1 LRGSTMTVSTV
12 RWLVFPMLVAVGTAV
27 SAQNKCIATGQ
38 MGGQA
43 FSLTYCEVAYYEGSQ
58 GITIWFS
65 SIPITPEERDF
76 FQTSS
81 SADRFRK
88 GRSMVHVGFCPG
100 GGSAVPSPKTAKGV
114 EIGFKHATVLSLG
127 PQDQW
132 VLEPVSDKQIK
143 IESLTGELKRG
154 GKLSG
159 KITGAIAGQKPAFS
173 WDLQFDLV
181 LPQRAAG
188 AGPGC

>member
-1 LRGSTMTVSTV
+1 
-12 RWLVFPMLVAVGTAV
+12 MLVAIATAV
-27 SAQNKCIATGQ
+27 SAQNKCIAKGQ

-43 FSLTYCEVAYYEGSQ
+43 FNLTHCEVAYYEGSH

-65 SIPITPEERDF
+65 STPIVPAERDF

-81 SADRFRK
+81 TADSFRK
-88 GRSMVHVGFCPG
+88 GRSMVLVAFCPG
-100 GGSAVPSPKTAKGV
+100 GGSAVPSPKTAKSV
-114 EIGFKHATVLSLG
+114 EIGFTHATILSLG
-127 PQDQW
+127 PQEQW
-132 VLEPVSDKQIK
+132 VLDPASDKQIK
-143 IESLTGELKRG
+143 IESLAGELKRG

-159 KITGAIAGQKPAFS
+159 KITGAIARQKPAFS

-181 LPQRAAG
+181 LPQRVAG

>member
-1 LRGSTMTVSTV
+1 MTSSSV
-12 RWLVFPMLVAVGTAV
+12 RWLVFPILVAVATGV
-27 SAQNKCIATGQ
+27 SAQNKCIAKGQ

-43 FSLTYCEVAYYEGSQ
+43 FSLTHCEVAYYEGSH
-58 GITIWFS
+58 GITIWFGS
-65 SIPITPEERDF
+65 TPITPAERDF

-81 SADRFRK
+81 SVERFRK
-88 GRSMVHVGFCPG
+88 GRSMVHVAFCPSG
-100 GGSAVPSPKTAKGV
+100 ASAAPSPKTAKSV
-114 EIGFKHATVLSLG
+114 EIGFTHATVVSLG

-132 VLEPVSDKQIK
+132 VLDPASDKRIK

-159 KITGAIAGQKPAFS
+159 KITGAIAGHKPAFS

-181 LPQRAAG
+181 LPERAAA

>member
-1 LRGSTMTVSTV
+1 MHRQ
-12 RWLVFPMLVAVGTAV
+12 RPD
-27 SAQNKCIATGQ
+27 
-38 MGGQA
+38 GGQA

-100 GGSAVPSPKTAKGV
+100 DGSAVPSPKTAKSV
-114 EIGFKHATVLSLG
+114 EIGFNHATVLSLG

-132 VLEPVSDKQIK
+132 VLEPASDKQIK
-143 IESLTGELKRG
+143 IEWLTGELKRG

-188 AGPGC
+188 AGPSC

>member
-1 LRGSTMTVSTV
+1 
-12 RWLVFPMLVAVGTAV
+12 VGDYK
-27 SAQNKCIATGQ
+27 S
-38 MGGQA
+38 
-43 FSLTYCEVAYYEGSQ
+43 
-58 GITIWFS
+58 
-65 SIPITPEERDF
+65 
-76 FQTSS
+76 
-81 SADRFRK
+81 
-88 GRSMVHVGFCPG
+88 
-100 GGSAVPSPKTAKGV
+100 GSAVPSPKTAKSV

-132 VLEPVSDKQIK
+132 VLEPASDKQIK

-159 KITGAIAGQKPAFS
+159 KITGAIAGSKPAFS

-188 AGPGC
+188 PGLLTDAVADSRVAPARCALFEGNHAVRGWMQALRCHRTRLPTRVPAIAIGGRLPRAARSRSRA